1 LKLLRKYRSPGR
13 SGRKGVESRKWEV
26 DSGLLESEWR
36 K

>member
-1 LKLLRKYRSPGR
+1 LKLLRKYRS
-13 SGRKGVESRKWEV
+13 SGCKGVESRKWEV